1 MSRLTIHI
9 YDDPVLRQVAQPVK
23 KITDKTR
30 QLAADMI
37 ETMYDAR
44 GVGLAA
50 NQVGIL
56 DRVVTVD
63 TNWSEKR
70 NAKPAPRNPL
80 VLINPEIL
88 EESPDDES
96 SSEGCLSLPEIEG
109 DVWRSLRIRFRYMD
123 LAGIAHE
130 EEATGLKARCIQH
143 EVDHLNG
150 VLFIDRMAP
159 EARLEL
165 AGQLARLREK
175 VKATVGS
182 SVPS

>member
-1 MSRLTIHI
+1 MSRLRIYL

-50 NQVGIL
+50 NQVGAL
-56 DRVVTVD
+56 ERVITVD
-63 TNWSEKR
+63 TDWSEKR

-88 EESPDDES
+88 EESAEDES

-123 LAGIAHE
+123 LDGNTHE

-159 EARLEL
+159 ESRLEL

-175 VKATVGS
+175 AKAVTA
-182 SVPS
+182 

>member
-1 MSRLTIHI
+1 MPRLTIHI
-9 YDDPVLRQVAQPVK
+9 YDDPVLRQVAHRQE
-23 KITDKTR
+23 DHRQTR

-37 ETMYDAR
+37 ETMYGSR

-50 NQVGIL
+50 NQVGVL
-56 DRVVTVD
+56 ERVVTID
-63 TNWSEKR
+63 TDWSEKR
-70 NAKPAPRNPL
+70 NSKPAPRNPQ

-88 EESPDDES
+88 EESAEDES
-96 SSEGCLSLPEIEG
+96 ASEGCLSLPEIEG
-109 DVWRSLRIRFRYMD
+109 DVWRSLRVRFRYLD

-159 EARLEL
+159 EARLKL

-175 VKATVGS
+175 ARAAVASG
-182 SVPS
+182 VPS